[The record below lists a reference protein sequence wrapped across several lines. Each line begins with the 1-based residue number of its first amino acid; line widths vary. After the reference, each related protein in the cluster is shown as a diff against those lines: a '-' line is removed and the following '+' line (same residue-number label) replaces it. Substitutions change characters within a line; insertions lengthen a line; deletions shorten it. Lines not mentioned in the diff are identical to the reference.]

1 MRDCDNE
8 FKLGTIS
15 IQIITKYY
23 KLINM
28 HEFTNNLNASEVP
41 NTDVEHALMTSY
53 QCEFMEVMNY

>member
-1 MRDCDNE
+1 
-8 FKLGTIS
+8 
-15 IQIITKYY
+15 
-23 KLINM
+23 M